1 MNVLEDM
8 GKPLFF
14 PAASDGLEPPGNRR
28 GIAVRTAARSLS
40 VMQKE
45 ALIVSSLGG
54 RVWRVSSDEGAYLDG
69 DDAAPCPL
77 GHMTTGMVAAF
88 METAQRLARRRG
100 IALPGLRLVQ
110 DNYYTMTGSALKGT
124 MTGGALPV
132 RLAAEID
139 ASTSREQAEALM
151 RDAVVQAPVRGLMSA
166 ALKSRFTLTHN
177 GRAIE
182 PGRVERVGGGP
193 VTPGA
198 DLFDASRPGPEVGSE
213 LMRRGGMS
221 PVTDEITSSA
231 GSSYASEQ
239 SRRLHVRGICTI
251 DPDGVKVIEQQLFN
265 PHGSIFYM
273 RSEEAEA
280 AGGRG
285 RAPDAMSYVSAG
297 LAFCF
302 LTQFG
307 RYAKIVRK
315 PLSSYAVVQDTG
327 FSGWAPAGRASAE
340 PVETHVHLGTEHD
353 DDFARRALEMSEQ
366 TCFLHALCRSV
377 IDVGIE
383 VVSRLQSTSA
393 GSIDR

>member
-1 MNVLEDM
+1 MNVLENM

-14 PAASDGLEPPGNRR
+14 ETRPDGLEAPEDRR
-28 GIAVRTAARSLS
+28 GIAVRAYARSLS
-40 VMQKE
+40 AMQKE
-45 ALIVSSLGG
+45 ALLVSGAGG
-54 RVWRVSSDEGAYLDG
+54 RAWRVSSDEGAYLDG
-69 DDAAPCPL
+69 HDAAPCPL

-88 METAQRLARRRG
+88 METALMLARRRG

-132 RLAAEID
+132 RLVAEID
-139 ASTSREQAEALM
+139 PSTSREQAETVM
-151 RDAVVQAPVRGLMSA
+151 RDAVVQAPVHGLMSA
-166 ALKSRFTLTHN
+166 VLKSRFTLTHN
-177 GRAIE
+177 GRVIQPGE
-182 PGRVERVGGGP
+182 VGRVDGEP
-193 VTPGA
+193 VAASGS
-198 DLFDASRPGPEVGSE
+198 LFDAAAPGAESGSSH
-213 LMRRGGMS
+213 LMRRGGLS

-231 GSSYASEQ
+231 GSSYAAEQ

-273 RSEEAEA
+273 RSEEPEA

-285 RAPDAMSYVSAG
+285 RAPDAMSYASAG

-315 PLSSYAVVQDTG
+315 PLAAYSVVQDTH
-327 FSGWAPAGRASAE
+327 FSAWMPERPASAE
-340 PVETHVHLGTEHD
+340 PVETHVHLDTAHD

-366 TCFLHALCRSV
+366 TCFLHALCRS
-377 IDVGIE
+377 DVDVELE
-383 VVSRLQSTSA
+383 VVPR
-393 GSIDR
+393 